1 MKAKTRLHDG
11 RLPLSS
17 RHKTPN
23 FQGRSQKT
31 RRVLQHLPSAVEDVI
46 YSMKSATC
54 KRELTFTTSTSTLGA
69 TVLATTLCGKRTAMP
84 HADRMNCTRSF
95 NASIA
100 KNLSV
105 HVVDSRGECA
115 RLPRRHMSCGRLRGA
130 AVHHCCCLDPS
141 AACPSHSVADFV
153 IVKICLW
160 LTRVPH
166 REEYFSWTRISL
178 FVGICWELFFVVD
191 RVFAIV
197 FLIRSSSFEVAHA
210 VQLFASCCTA
220 MLCGGPLIQCCQVR
234 PTSGPG
240 QARSGDVC
248 SNPARIKTTKQHV
261 SEVQRNTLSERAG
274 SITRTQ
280 HFWWCIAVREVR

>member
-1 MKAKTRLHDG
+1 M
-11 RLPLSS
+11 
-17 RHKTPN
+17 N
-23 FQGRSQKT
+23 
-31 RRVLQHLPSAVEDVI
+31 
-46 YSMKSATC
+46 
-54 KRELTFTTSTSTLGA
+54 FTTNEKSTAAPGICRRRYCLLGEE
-69 TVLATTLCGKRTAMP
+69 CGVKKRTDLHNFDFNVWCERLGDEPLRKAICDAAHP
-84 HADRMNCTRSF
+84 PSEICTRSLD
-95 NASIA
+95 ASIA

-105 HVVDSRGECA
+105 HVVDSRGACA
-115 RLPRRHMSCGRLRGA
+115 RLPQRHLSCGRLRGA

-166 REEYFSWTRISL
+166 REEYFCWTRISL

-261 SEVQRNTLSERAG
+261 SEVQGNTLSERAG